1 MRILFVMYNM
11 EIGGTRKSLLNL
23 LSYLE
28 KYEVEVDLLLFS
40 PFGIFMNEIPEYV
53 NIIKGNLAMQS
64 VFCFKQTL
72 YNE

>member
-40 PFGIFMNEIPEYV
+40 PFGIR
-53 NIIKGNLAMQS
+53 S
-64 VFCFKQTL
+64 T
-72 YNE
+72 